1 MAVKKGKVPAKR
13 VSPHSPLSTEEEL
26 EKFGRAVA
34 KAANALQKSGPSSVR
49 MLRLPSCLSHGI
61 PWCLPIKDR
70 KGKSVWINIKVGKI
84 PRS

>member
-1 MAVKKGKVPAKR
+1 MATKKAKVPAKR
-13 VSPHSPLSTEEEL
+13 GSRARPSTTEQEL

-70 KGKSVWINIKVGKI
+70 KGKSVWIAIKVGKI